1 MTDPR
6 LVRMDAEDVK
16 RIIRILADAGHAP
29 TAGRLRTAY
38 SEGITEE
45 EAAPVLKV
53 DLRQYG
59 IAKVERGWPPHRCD
73 RFTDKL
79 RAAFTQEDS

>member
-6 LVRMDAEDVK
+6 LVRMDAELFK
-16 RIIRILADAGHAP
+16 RIEEACSYAPEHGPLHDAGTRH
-29 TAGRLRTAY
+29 RY

-45 EAAPVLKV
+45 EAFWILDGEAEEP
-53 DLRQYG
+53 RS
-59 IAKVERGWPPHRCD
+59 
-73 RFTDKL
+73 KL